1 MRTKPFILTSICGTV
16 LLLVAAGTGLYINE
30 MNKKNLAN
38 GEKIS
43 TTQPLKDEL
52 PADLMTIDEIK
63 SIVFEESPNVEVHT
77 VVLEKSADEY
87 QYKTQLNNGT
97 VIYFNA
103 RTGKRISTT
112 HNDAHIAA
120 PPIESIN
127 IGFND
132 ARQIALASNPSG
144 VVSKIELLN
153 ENNTS
158 TYCVWFGDTE
168 HIDVRANDG
177 AVTHVDLK
185 RAQPAQSDKNNAP
198 QPNIPVLD
206 KVQERVRDNTPVQ
219 VNLPL

>member
-1 MRTKPFILTSICGTV
+1 
-16 LLLVAAGTGLYINE
+16 

-120 PPIESIN
+120 PPIESTN
-127 IGFND
+127 IGFNQ

-153 ENNTS
+153 ENNAS
-158 TYCVWFGDTE
+158 TYCVWFGDAE
-168 HIDVRANDG
+168 HIDVRAKDG

-185 RAQPAQSDKNNAP
+185 RAQPAQSNKNNAS

-206 KVQERVRDNTPVQ
+206 KVQERVQDNAPVR

>member
-177 AVTHVDLK
+177 VVTHVDLK